1 MYATHPPR
9 PLLWRAFAANSAVLA
24 AALVLLAVTPATVS
38 FPIAVAEGLVLL
50 GGFAGMLG
58 LNLALLQRALAP
70 QSTGFTAP
78 ELAAVDLA
86 VDRRLLVCWNDPR
99 HLSADEAAGWAAAE
113 LRPVL
118 AAEGIETARL
128 TRLRSASARYGKSFD
143 WLLELDIAEAR
154 AHVDS
159 PAWSEW
165 LSDLRML
172 GLRPGAMVAG
182 RGHVVTPEAE

>member
-1 MYATHPPR
+1 MRSPKTLIAATEGLELSSLLDPVTIEVR
-9 PLLWRAFAANSAVLA
+9 PHL
-24 AALVLLAVTPATVS
+24 LLAPS
-38 FPIAVAEGLVLL
+38 EIRSKICINI
-50 GGFAGMLG
+50 GG
-58 LNLALLQRALAP
+58 
-70 QSTGFTAP
+70 
-78 ELAAVDLA
+78 
-86 VDRRLLVCWNDPR
+86 DRNETEYFR
-99 HLSADEAAGWAAAE
+99 
-113 LRPVL
+113 
-118 AAEGIETARL
+118 IETARL
-128 TRLRSASARYGKSFD
+128 TRLCSASARYGKSFD